1 METQTKIIIA
11 VVIIVIIIIVIVVIV
26 VLTTTNIV
34 TTNVTTMSISDIN
47 ALYNSAE
54 DSSIDYDISGG
65 NYYIKN
71 YGSSLFLSVSD
82 NTLSAQLETTTK
94 WDITF
99 ISIGVYTISNIETP
113 STFLTSMGDGKSVQL
128 LESNVIDAQKWY
140 IHYLIEKS
148 TGSNSIFAIVP
159 LSTLTSTLSTS
170 DNNVIQSVFTN
181 ANTEK
186 WFIST
191 GLDIM
196 V

>member
-11 VVIIVIIIIVIVVIV
+11 VVIIVIIIIVIIV
-26 VLTTTNIV
+26 VLTTSNV

-47 ALYNSAE
+47 ALYNSE
-54 DSSIDYDISGG
+54 EYINTDYYDISGG

-94 WDITF
+94 WDITPV
-99 ISIGVYTISNIETP
+99 SIGVYTISNIETP
-113 STFLTSMGDGKSVQL
+113 STFLTSMGDGKSLQL
-128 LESNVIDAQKWY
+128 LEGNVIDAQKWY
-140 IHYLIEKS
+140 IHYLLEIS
-148 TGSNSIFAIVP
+148 PGSNSLFAIVP

-181 ANTEK
+181 ANTNK
-186 WFIST
+186 WYIST
-191 GLDIM
+191 NLDIM
-196 V
+196 I